1 MTNRP
6 AYRVA
11 RRALVLLP
19 LLAAASLA
27 GCGGGSGPPDPVGE
41 WTGTLV
47 TDKGTCPDQLP
58 SRLLVGSRN
67 ISFIPS
73 GGVLVL
79 HGTLKPAPA
88 TLHAQ
93 LMLSDM
99 NHKPL
104 PMVFEGTQ
112 AADGSR
118 IDGTYGTP
126 SCRAHILMVR
136 PVEHPFERVLGH

>member
-6 AYRVA
+6 ACRVA
-11 RRALVLLP
+11 RRALLLLP
-19 LLAAASLA
+19 LLATVSLA
-27 GCGGGSGPPDPVGE
+27 GCGGGGPPDPVGQ

-47 TDKGTCPDQLP
+47 TDKGTCPDRVP

-79 HGTLKPAPA
+79 HGTSKPAPA
-88 TLHAQ
+88 ALHAQ
-93 LMLSDM
+93 LMLRDM

-104 PMVFEGTQ
+104 PMVFEGTES
-112 AADGSR
+112 ADGGR

-126 SCRAHILMVR
+126 TCRAHILLVR
-136 PVEHPFERVLGH
+136 PVEHPFERVLGN